1 MGNQNSSKENDYLN
15 VEKESKNKQNFTSHD
30 QLDEKQVKHLH
41 DYSYFKDNISY
52 NGISSEISSPKNRE
66 TIDNRDKNNTNKNYF
81 MLHEESSTDEER
93 TQFEQKEKIECS
105 QPNSNIVS
113 TNFEWREGGEVV
125 YLTGSFVNWEQKFLL
140 RKNLVDHKF
149 EVCLELPKGR
159 YEYKFVVD
167 EVWKFSK
174 LHPTIKDQRGNIN
187 NVIDNSTLNTMSQ
200 TSTSSNVTNSV
211 DNQEK
216 KLEKSDH
223 VYNTYFNIENNKNT
237 KEQNAVFEDNLRN
250 YINSISNN
258 KPKKQN
264 KVKQDYVCN
273 IPRKVE
279 LNTDAVVC
287 PDSYRDLY
295 NININSRQTFLGNS
309 DQLSFTDIVYGAGN
323 TSFLSIATPPH
334 VNLNHACTKM
344 INNKRGVIVTS
355 SSQKTD
361 EKILTI
367 IYYRPIHVI
376 RRRTVGK

>member
-1 MGNQNSSKENDYLN
+1 MGNQNSSKENDFLN
-15 VEKESKNKQNFTSHD
+15 LEKESKNKENFTSHD

-52 NGISSEISSPKNRE
+52 NGISSDISSPKNRE
-66 TIDNRDKNNTNKNYF
+66 TLDNREKNNTNKNNF
-81 MLHEESSTDEER
+81 MLQEESSTDEER
-93 TQFEQKEKIECS
+93 TQFEQKEKREYS
-105 QPNSNIVS
+105 QHNSNIVP

-174 LHPTIKDQRGNIN
+174 LHPIIKDQKGNIN
-187 NVIDNSTLNTMSQ
+187 NIIDNSILITISQ
-200 TSTSSNVTNSV
+200 TSTSSNMTNS
-211 DNQEK
+211 DENEEK
-216 KLEKSDH
+216 KCA
-223 VYNTYFNIENNKNT
+223 NTDKKCNNYSNKENHKNNN
-237 KEQNAVFEDNLRN
+237 EQNVIFKDNLQN
-250 YINSISNN
+250 YIKSISHN
-258 KPKKQN
+258 KPKKDH
-264 KVKQDYVCN
+264 KIKEDYLCN

-279 LNTDAVVC
+279 LNTDAKVC

-295 NININSRQTFLGNS
+295 NINICSRQTFLGNS
-309 DQLSFTDIVYGAGN
+309 DDLSFTDVVYGAGN
-323 TSFLSIATPPH
+323 TSFLSIASPPH
-334 VNLNHACTKM
+334 VNFNHACTKM

-355 SSQKTD
+355 SSQRTD

-367 IYYRPIHVI
+367 IYYRPINLI
-376 RRRTVGK
+376 KRRTMSK